1 MSNFQTNI
9 KMDVRD
15 NNQLVKVEEF
25 NNIMRSA
32 PAVLQRNQ
40 TSVSAC
46 NQAGQALLD
55 TIEAA
60 GGINTD
66 ELDTAVAEY
75 LAKTKIT
82 VDNMNKRRKALTQLL
97 SNVSKSFT
105 TLEAAIDVKS
115 SVTIPYRLQQARNK
129 YAAKKLEEQRRRE
142 EEARRAQMVENEKA
156 QYRSDISLLLER
168 TYGDY
173 VSRHIS
179 YLNGVMNRATL
190 STYDESVRLIKEA
203 STDFSWSDFV
213 KGVNDTFTTCH
224 ITAETRKSIKNEVA
238 SQKKVEFA
246 RRYAFEMD
254 ELRQSLIDRLPS
266 LRKQLEEQEA
276 LRRTNEAEAKRMEE
290 ERQRKAREEAARLE
304 EARKRQE
311 EEARAKAEAD
321 KAAAEVQAAFDF
333 GAANAVS
340 PATQKVKVKKKI
352 KITNPQGF
360 LQVYQMWF
368 TREGINMSME
378 DLEKVHKKMIT
389 FCEKIANKDGETI
402 QSGFVKYVD
411 DVTAR

>member
-66 ELDTAVAEY
+66 ELDTAVADY

-115 SVTIPYRLQQARNK
+115 PVTIPYRLQQARNK

-168 TYGDY
+168 AYGDY

>member
-97 SNVSKSFT
+97 SNVSRSFT

-168 TYGDY
+168 AYGDY

>member
-168 TYGDY
+168 AYGDY

-378 DLEKVHKKMIT
+378 DLEKVHKKMI
-389 FCEKIANKDGETI
+389 A
-402 QSGFVKYVD
+402 
-411 DVTAR
+411 

>member
-9 KMDVRD
+9 KMDARD

-168 TYGDY
+168 AYGDY

-378 DLEKVHKKMIT
+378 DLEKAHKKMIT

>member
-66 ELDTAVAEY
+66 ELDTAVADY

-115 SVTIPYRLQQARNK
+115 PVTIPYRLQQARNK

-168 TYGDY
+168 AYGDY

-266 LRKQLEEQEA
+266 LRKELEEQEA

>member
-1 MSNFQTNI
+1 
-9 KMDVRD
+9 MDVRD

-168 TYGDY
+168 AYGDY